1 MIWKA
6 YQFKTL
12 DFTDARQCELMQ
24 ASEYAYPLQKVDT
37 ELWEHT
43 QTSLNENYHGGLL
56 SKTLLGVRYFNFEGI
71 AVGMEKELRGTVQNL
86 LRKELQVEAN
96 PQNNPY
102 YNLYWQMDDG
112 TPVFCRVKVTKPVS
126 FTNNL
131 GDIQLPYKFQLASP
145 SEKYYGVDLHVV
157 KKQLGNAGGT
167 TLATWLGV
175 ALGGY
180 GKEILVENKGN
191 RQAPIKIEVLGYCTN
206 LKLLNL
212 TNKQKFRVE
221 AITTEFVYDNT
232 NSDFD
237 PNKEL
242 VVEDKKQNI
251 KPKRSTG
258 NQIFFEP
265 WWNRLVVITDNP
277 AEKAEVILSYRDTYC

>member
-1 MIWKA
+1 MLWKA

-12 DFTDARQCELMQ
+12 NFTDAVQCESIQ
-24 ASEYAYPLQKVDT
+24 TKEYAYPLQKVDT

-43 QTSLNENYHGGLL
+43 QTFLNENYHGGLL
-56 SKTLLGVRYFNFEGI
+56 SKTLLGIRYFNFEGI
-71 AVGMEKELRGTVQNL
+71 AVGMEKELRGAVQKL

-112 TPVFCRVKVTKPVS
+112 TPVFCKAKVTKPIS

-131 GDIQLPYKFQLASP
+131 ADIQIPYKFQLASP
-145 SEKYYGVDLHVV
+145 SEKFYGVDLHTV
-157 KKQLGNAGGT
+157 KKVLGVVGGT
-167 TLATWLGV
+167 PLATGLGV
-175 ALGGY
+175 ALGDY
-180 GKEILVENKGN
+180 GREIVVENKGDW
-191 RQAPIKIEVLGYCTN
+191 QAPIRFEVLGNCTN

-232 NSDFD
+232 NPDFE

-242 VVEDKKQNI
+242 IVEDKKQNI

-258 NQIFFEP
+258 NQIFLEP
-265 WWNRLVVITDNP
+265 WRNRLVVLTDNP
-277 AEKAEVILSYRDTYC
+277 TEEAEVLLSYRDTYC